1 MRRTVRVTG
10 SESRRHFLK
19 NSLALAGLGLASG
32 CGMLPPQ
39 LQPSAKIP
47 RIGYLCPP
55 CPSSFTGPFPPG
67 SVNAA
72 FVEGLRDLGHVDGET
87 VAIEY
92 RGADGMNERLPGL
105 AAELV
110 GRQVDIIVTGGATP
124 VAIAAKQAT
133 DTIPIV
139 FVGVGDPV
147 GNGLIAS
154 FARPGGNLTGTSN
167 FSPETAAKRLQ
178 LLKEVVP
185 GATRVDVVWNFA
197 NPATAPEWDE
207 TQAAARQLGVT
218 LQQRDVRDPAQI
230 EGTFQAM
237 AAARPDALL
246 VSGEPIFVA
255 PRARL
260 VELAAAMGLPAM
272 YTSPVFVAAGG
283 LMSYGNNL
291 ADSFRVAAGHVDKIL
306 RGARPADLP
315 VERPTRFEFAINLQA
330 AQALGL
336 TIPPSVLAQATEVIQ

>member
-1 MRRTVRVTG
+1 MGHMGMQPT
-10 SESRRHFLK
+10 RRHLLRG
-19 NSLALAGLGLASG
+19 SLVLAGLGLLAG
-32 CGMLPPQ
+32 CGLAPP
-39 LQPSAKIP
+39 LAKPPAKIP
-47 RIGYLCPP
+47 RIGLLCPP
-55 CPSSFTGPFPPG
+55 CPSSFTGPPPPG
-67 SVNAA
+67 TLIAA

-87 VAIEY
+87 VAIEW
-92 RGADGMNERLPGL
+92 RGADGLNERLPGL

-124 VAIAAKQAT
+124 VAVAAKQAT

-139 FVGVGDPV
+139 FIGAGDPV

-218 LQQRDVRDPAQI
+218 LQQWDVRDPTQI
-230 EGTFQAM
+230 EGAFQAM

-246 VSGEPIFVA
+246 VSGEPFFTA
-255 PRARL
+255 RRARL
-260 VELAAAMGLPAM
+260 AELAAAMGLPAM
-272 YTSPVFVAAGG
+272 YVDPRFVAAGG
-283 LMSYGNNL
+283 LMSYGWNI
-291 ADSFRVAAGHVDKIL
+291 ADSFRRAAGYVDKIL

-315 VERPTRFEFAINLQA
+315 VERPTRFDFAINLQA

-336 TIPPSVLAQATEVIQ
+336 AIPPSVLAQATEVIQ